1 MADAKISALTAAS
14 VAALANELAI
24 NEAGT
29 SKKLTLQQALDGID
43 LLAASAAHAGANKLA
58 LTQTAVAKAFT
69 LTQLITYLQTLGMP
83 IVKQLGSLQQT
94 TSTTFAKV
102 TGLDQVLG
110 VGTWMFDYRVQWRT
124 TATATAIKLAV
135 NHTGTAARFLVQAT
149 GFEATINASS
159 GAQTAIHNAF
169 GLRAGGQNNVI
180 SASTIIFG
188 PITAAVADADLLVSI
203 EGLIAVTVSGNL
215 ELYFGADATNT
226 GTQSIEAMTSLVC
239 VRTA

>member
-1 MADAKISALTAAS
+1 MADSKVSALTAAS
-14 VAALANELAI
+14 AALAADEFPV

-29 SKKLTLQQALDGID
+29 SKKVT
-43 LLAASAAHAGANKLA
+43 
-58 LTQTAVAKAFT
+58 V
-69 LTQLITYLQTLGMP
+69 TQLVTLLQTLGMP
-83 IVKQLGSLQQT
+83 VVKQLGTLQQT

-102 TGLDQVLG
+102 TGLDQVLD

-149 GFEATINASS
+149 GFEATTAAAT
-159 GAQTAIHNAF
+159 GAQTAIHAAF
-169 GLRAGGQNNVI
+169 GLRAGGQNNVK

-226 GTQSIEAMTSLVC
+226 GTQSIEAMSSLTC
-239 VRTA
+239 IRTA

>member
-1 MADAKISALTAAS
+1 MADVKFSALTAAS
-14 VAALANELAI
+14 AAAVANELAI

-29 SKKLTLQQALDGID
+29 SKKI
-43 LLAASAAHAGANKLA
+43 
-58 LTQTAVAKAFT
+58 T
-69 LTQLITYLQTLGMP
+69 LTQLVTLLQTLGMP
-83 IVKQLGSLQQT
+83 VVKQLGTLQQS
-94 TSTTFAKV
+94 TSTAFAKV

-135 NHTGTAARFLVQAT
+135 NHTGTAARFLVEAT
-149 GFEATINASS
+149 GFEATVSAST
-159 GAQTAIHNAF
+159 GAQTAIHAAF

-188 PITAAVADADLLVSI
+188 PITAAVADADLLVCI
-203 EGLIAVTVSGNL
+203 RGLIAVTVSGNL

-226 GTQSIEAMTSLVC
+226 GTQSIEAMTSLMC